1 MARISTKTPKVKEP
15 QQLCKIDNQ
24 LIEAFVKKG
33 NLPALKILFYI
44 ASTNIEITGDYM
56 KFNLNTKNIC
66 ETCNIDLKTLKRNV
80 KQMSET
86 SISIIDEKSES
97 YINVLPYVKFGY
109 DGKATLEMRRDIL
122 ELIKATKNQFTI
134 IDASKIMKLGSKHSV
149 RMLMLLEYIK
159 GFDDDVAKR
168 KHYDLDEMNL
178 MFGTKY
184 SKVAEFERKILVPVK
199 EELDATSKL
208 SFVYEVHKDKP
219 TATVGRAKALGVII
233 DLVQKNPQGKL
244 F

>member
-1 MARISTKTPKVKEP
+1 MARISTREPQKKEP

-44 ASTNIEITGDYM
+44 ASSNIEITSDYM
-56 KFNLNTKNIC
+56 KFTLNTKDVC
-66 ETCNIDLKTLKRNV
+66 ERCNIDLKTLKRNV
-80 KQMSET
+80 KQMTET
-86 SISIIDEKSES
+86 SISITDERSES

-109 DGKATLEMRRDIL
+109 DGKATFEMRRDIL

-134 IDASKIMKLGSKHSV
+134 INASKVMKLTSKHSV

-159 GFDDDVAKR
+159 GFDEHVAKR
-168 KHYDLDEMNL
+168 KHYNLEEMNL
-178 MFGTKY
+178 MFGTNYK
-184 SKVAEFERKILVPVK
+184 KMTDLERFILIPVK

-208 SFVYEVHKDKP
+208 SFVYEIHKDKA
-219 TATVGRAKALGVII
+219 TATVGRARAVGVVI
-233 DLVQKNPQGKL
+233 DLIQNTPQPTL

>member
-1 MARISTKTPKVKEP
+1 MARISTRETRKKEP
-15 QQLCKIDNQ
+15 QLLCKIDNQ

-159 GFDDDVAKR
+159 AFDEHVAKR
-168 KHYDLDEMNL
+168 KHYDLEELNL

-199 EELDATSKL
+199 EELDATSRL

-233 DLVQKNPQGKL
+233 DLVQKTPQGKL

>member
-1 MARISTKTPKVKEP
+1 MARISTREPQKKEP

-24 LIEAFVKKG
+24 LIESFVKKG

-97 YINVLPYVKFGY
+97 YINVLPYIKFGY

-122 ELIKATKNQFTI
+122 ELIKATKNQFII

-149 RMLMLLEYIK
+149 RMLILLEYIK
-159 GFDDDVAKR
+159 GFDEHVAKR
-168 KHYDLDEMNL
+168 KHYDLEEMNL

-184 SKVAEFERKILVPVK
+184 KRIKQFEAEILVPVK
-199 EELDATSKL
+199 EELDATSRL
-208 SFVYEVHKDKP
+208 SFVYEVHKDKT

-233 DLVQKNPQGKL
+233 DLVQNTPQGTL

>member
-1 MARISTKTPKVKEP
+1 MARISTREPQKKEP

-56 KFNLNTKNIC
+56 KFNLNTKSIC
-66 ETCNIDLKTLKRNV
+66 ERCNIDLKTLKRNV

-122 ELIKATKNQFTI
+122 ELIKTTKNQFTI

-159 GFDDDVAKR
+159 GFDEHVAKR
-168 KHYDLDEMNL
+168 KHYDLEEMNL
-178 MFGTKY
+178 MFGTNYK
-184 SKVAEFERKILVPVK
+184 KVAELERKILVPVK
-199 EELDATSKL
+199 EELDATSRL
-208 SFVYEVHKDKP
+208 SFVYEVHKDKT

-233 DLVQKNPQGKL
+233 DLVQNTPQGTL

>member
-1 MARISTKTPKVKEP
+1 MARISTREPQKKEP

-86 SISIIDEKSES
+86 SISVIDEKSES

-159 GFDDDVAKR
+159 GFDEHVAKR
-168 KHYDLDEMNL
+168 KHYDLEEMNL

-184 SKVAEFERKILVPVK
+184 KRIKQFEAEILVPVK
-199 EELDATSKL
+199 EELDATSRL

-219 TATVGRAKALGVII
+219 TATVGRAKAIGVII
-233 DLVQKNPQGKL
+233 DLVQNTPQRTL

>member
-1 MARISTKTPKVKEP
+1 MAKISARETKKEP
-15 QQLCKIDNQ
+15 QLLCKIDNQ

-33 NLPALKILFYI
+33 NLPALKILFFI
-44 ASTNIEITGDYM
+44 ASSDIEITGDYM
-56 KFNLNTKNIC
+56 KFNLDTKDVC
-66 ETCNIDLKTLKRNV
+66 ERCNIDIKTLKRNV
-80 KQMSET
+80 RQMTET
-86 SISIIDEKSES
+86 SISIIDDKSES
-97 YINVLPYVKFGY
+97 YINVLPFVKFRY
-109 DGKATLEMRRDIL
+109 DGKVTLEMRKEIL

-134 IDASKIMKLGSKHSV
+134 INASKIMKLGSKHSV

-159 GFDDDVAKR
+159 GFDEHVAKR
-168 KHYDLDEMNL
+168 KHYDLEELNL

-184 SKVAEFERKILVPVK
+184 SKIAEFERKILVPVK

-208 SFVYEVHKDKP
+208 SFVYAVHKDKQ

-233 DLVQKNPQGKL
+233 DLIENTPQGKL

>member
-1 MARISTKTPKVKEP
+1 M
-15 QQLCKIDNQ
+15 CKIDNQ

-44 ASTNIEITGDYM
+44 ASSDIEITGDYM
-56 KFNLNTKNIC
+56 KFNLDTKDVC
-66 ETCNIDLKTLKRNV
+66 DRCNIDIKTLKRNV
-80 KQMSET
+80 RQMTET
-86 SISIIDEKSES
+86 SISITDEKSES
-97 YINVLPYVKFGY
+97 YINVLPFVKFRY
-109 DGKATLEMRRDIL
+109 DGKVTLEMRKEIL

-134 IDASKIMKLGSKHSV
+134 INASKIMKLGSKHSV

-159 GFDDDVAKR
+159 GFDEHVAKR
-168 KHYDLDEMNL
+168 KHYDLEELNL

-184 SKVAEFERKILVPVK
+184 SKIAEFERKILVPVK

-208 SFVYEVHKDKP
+208 SFVYAVHKDKQ

-233 DLVQKNPQGKL
+233 DLVQNTPQRTL

>member
-1 MARISTKTPKVKEP
+1 MARISTREPQKKEP

-159 GFDDDVAKR
+159 GFDEHVAKR
-168 KHYDLDEMNL
+168 KHYDLEEMNL
-178 MFGTKY
+178 MFGTNYK
-184 SKVAEFERKILVPVK
+184 KVAELERKILVPVK
-199 EELDATSKL
+199 EELDATSRL

-219 TATVGRAKALGVII
+219 TATVGRAKALGIII
-233 DLVQKNPQGKL
+233 DLVQNTPQRTL

>member
-1 MARISTKTPKVKEP
+1 MARISTREPQKKEP

-86 SISIIDEKSES
+86 SISVIDEKSES

-122 ELIKATKNQFTI
+122 ELIKTTKNQFTI

-159 GFDDDVAKR
+159 GFDEHVAKR
-168 KHYDLDEMNL
+168 KHYDLEEMNL

-199 EELDATSKL
+199 EELDATSML
-208 SFVYEVHKDKP
+208 SFVYEVHKDKT

-233 DLVQKNPQGKL
+233 DLVQNTPQGTL

>member
-1 MARISTKTPKVKEP
+1 MAQISTREPQKKEP

-44 ASTNIEITGDYM
+44 ASTEIEIMGEIM
-56 KFNLNTKNIC
+56 KFNLNTKSIC
-66 ETCNIDLKTLKRNV
+66 ERCNIDLKTLKRNV
-80 KQMSET
+80 KQMTET
-86 SISIIDEKSES
+86 SISITDEKSES
-97 YINVLPYVKFGY
+97 YMSVIPKAKFNYSGKLEITMLKEVLQLV
-109 DGKATLEMRRDIL
+109 KATQ
-122 ELIKATKNQFTI
+122 NQFTI
-134 IDASKIMKLGSKHSV
+134 IDASKIMKLTSKHSV

-159 GFDDDVAKR
+159 GFDEHVAKR
-168 KHYDLDEMNL
+168 KHYDLEELNL

-184 SKVAEFERKILVPVK
+184 KRIKQFEAEILVPVK
-199 EELDATSKL
+199 EELDATSRL

-233 DLVQKNPQGKL
+233 DLVQNTPQRTL